1 MNNDLIS
8 RQAIIKDIQDLL
20 KSPYG
25 KDDNIG
31 RVFKR
36 DIAETIIDLCVK
48 NQPTVNQWIDVKDR
62 MPEEDKEVLI
72 CSQWGTIDVGWHYD
86 TYWAT
91 EHNTY
96 EEDGDIVAWMPL
108 PEPYKKEVE

>member
-8 RQAIIKDIQDLL
+8 KSKLIKEIKDVGISQYLNDDGTM
-20 KSPYG
+20 SDTYG
-25 KDDNIG
+25 STTVMDYI
-31 RVFKR
+31 
-36 DIAETIIDLCVK
+36 E
-48 NQPTVNQWIDVKDR
+48 NQPTANQWIDVKDR

-96 EEDGDIVAWMPL
+96 EDDGDVVAWMPL